1 MNTVSIFSLLAVG
14 FGLGLK
20 HAIEADHLAAV
31 SNIVNDRKS
40 LWSAS
45 LVGALWGLGHTISLF
60 VAAVAVILF
69 HFEIGERLGRG
80 LELVVALM
88 LIILGFDTLRKL
100 FRGGQV
106 HMHFHRHGGRL
117 HAHPHV
123 HDAEQVHQRA
133 SDHDQSLEQPTH
145 HGLAIGSRP
154 LIVGMIHGLAG
165 SGALMLLV
173 LSTISSPVMGF
184 SYILVFGIGSIGGM
198 MLMSLL
204 LSLPFHFTART
215 FGGLELTMRGLAG
228 AFSVSLGLFMIY
240 QIGFVQGLFGI

>member
-14 FGLGLK
+14 FGLGIK

-31 SNIVNDRKS
+31 STIVSDRKS

-60 VAAVAVILF
+60 VAAGAVILF
-69 HFEIGERLGRG
+69 HFEIGERLGRS

-88 LIILGFDTLRKL
+88 LIVLGFDTLRKL
-100 FRGGQV
+100 FRGGQL
-106 HMHFHRHGGRL
+106 HMHFHRHGGRV

-123 HDAEQVHQRA
+123 HPPQQVHQKGHNREQKT
-133 SDHDQSLEQPTH
+133 DQPTH
-145 HGLAIGSRP
+145 HGLAIGPRP
-154 LIVGMIHGLAG
+154 IIVGMIHGLAG

-173 LSTISSPVMGF
+173 LSTISSPVMGM

-204 LSLPFHFTART
+204 LSLPFHFTAKT
-215 FGGLELTMRGLAG
+215 FGGVELTMRALAG
-228 AFSVSLGLFMIY
+228 AFSIGLGVFMVY
-240 QIGFVQGLFGI
+240 QIGFVQGLFGM